1 MEKSPSVVEVTGEL
15 DLSTVARWEENV
27 TAMGR
32 DASVVVLDLS
42 EVGFVDSAGV
52 RSLFRLARDA
62 ASRGTRLLIVAPRGG
77 AVRRLLD
84 ILAIGS
90 MTPVCESRAEA
101 LRRPYRLERPN
112 RDLKAREPALAGS
125 RCPFEND

>member
-1 MEKSPSVVEVTGEL
+1 MDMQTPSVVEVKGEL
-15 DLSTVARWEENV
+15 DLSTVARWEKNV
-27 TAMGR
+27 EMVGR
-32 DASVVVLDLS
+32 DASAVVLDLS

-62 ASRGTRLLIVAPRGG
+62 ASRGTRLLIVAPHDGP
-77 AVRRLLD
+77 VRRLLD

-101 LRRPYRLERPN
+101 LRLPQGLS
-112 RDLKAREPALAGS
+112 L
-125 RCPFEND
+125 

>member
-1 MEKSPSVVEVTGEL
+1 MQKLPSIVEVRGEL

-27 TAMGR
+27 TAVGR
-32 DASVVVLDLS
+32 DAAAVVLDLS

-62 ASRGTRLLIVAPRGG
+62 ASRGTRLFIVAPHDG

-84 ILAIGS
+84 ILAIES
-90 MTPVCESRAEA
+90 VTPVCESRAEA
-101 LRRPYRLERPN
+101 LRLPYRLT
-112 RDLKAREPALAGS
+112 A
-125 RCPFEND
+125 

>member
-15 DLSTVARWEENV
+15 DLSTVERWEENV

-42 EVGFVDSAGV
+42 RVGFVDSAGV
-52 RSLFRLARDA
+52 RSLFRIARDA
-62 ASRGTRLLIVAPRGG
+62 ASRGTRLLVSRCPRNG

-84 ILAIGS
+84 ILAIGLL
-90 MTPVCESRAEA
+90 TPVCESRAEA
-101 LRRPYRLERPN
+101 LRVPTGL
-112 RDLKAREPALAGS
+112 S
-125 RCPFEND
+125 I